1 MASVPDYHK
10 IMPVLFTAPLR
21 LLRRFSSR
29 PTMTRYPS
37 FYRLQYTV
45 DRPEMES
52 LYKKYGGVE
61 RDVMMIP
68 FRGTDRLKLIY
79 SILVAKRA
87 DMGCNL
93 DILRLVKSK
102 CLLAF
107 FPLHDK
113 VELRAL
119 QRK

>member
-1 MASVPDYHK
+1 MEKGPPAVVAIVCRVAFSLVVVFGITVRCCHTH
-10 IMPVLFTAPLR
+10 LPL
-21 LLRRFSSR
+21 LD
-29 PTMTRYPS
+29 
-37 FYRLQYTV
+37 RLQYTA
-45 DRPEMES
+45 DRPELDG
-52 LYKKYGGVE
+52 LYKKYGGLE
-61 RDVMMIP
+61 RNVMMIP
-68 FRGTDRLKLIY
+68 FRGTDRLKIIH

-87 DMGCNL
+87 DTGCNL
-93 DILRLVKSK
+93 DVLRLVKSK

>member
-1 MASVPDYHK
+1 MTWKPIDVRDAFLACSRIPRH
-10 IMPVLFTAPLR
+10 IALIPHAACARLPLVD
-21 LLRRFSSR
+21 R
-29 PTMTRYPS
+29 P
-37 FYRLQYTV
+37 QYTV
-45 DRPEMES
+45 DRPELDG
-52 LYKKYGGVE
+52 LYKKYGGLE
-61 RDVMMIP
+61 RDVIMIP
-68 FRGTDRLKLIY
+68 FRGIDRLKLMH

-93 DILRLVKSK
+93 DMLRLVKSK

-113 VELRAL
+113 IELRAL

>member
-1 MASVPDYHK
+1 MLLLARLYCTVAS
-10 IMPVLFTAPLR
+10 
-21 LLRRFSSR
+21 
-29 PTMTRYPS
+29 
-37 FYRLQYTV
+37 QYTV
-45 DRPEMES
+45 DRPDLDG
-52 LYKKYGGVE
+52 LYKKYGGLE

-68 FRGTDRLKLIY
+68 FRGIDRLKLIH
-79 SILVAKRA
+79 SIIVAKRA

>member
-1 MASVPDYHK
+1 
-10 IMPVLFTAPLR
+10 
-21 LLRRFSSR
+21 
-29 PTMTRYPS
+29 
-37 FYRLQYTV
+37 
-45 DRPEMES
+45 PELEN
-52 LYKKYGGVE
+52 LYKKHGGMEVA
-61 RDVMMIP
+61 MSIP
-68 FRGTDRLKLIY
+68 FRGADRLKLIY
-79 SILVAKRA
+79 SILVAKRT

-119 QRK
+119 QLK

>member
-1 MASVPDYHK
+1 MLD
-10 IMPVLFTAPLR
+10 R
-21 LLRRFSSR
+21 LTGGWWR
-29 PTMTRYPS
+29 
-37 FYRLQYTV
+37 QYTA
-45 DRPEMES
+45 DRPELDG
-52 LYKKYGGVE
+52 LYKKYGGLE
-61 RDVMMIP
+61 RGMRMIP

-79 SILVAKRA
+79 SILVAKRT

-102 CLLAF
+102 CILAF